1 MHKVICYGEIL
12 WDNLPN
18 GKVPGG
24 APMNIALTLQSLGI
38 SAAIISRLG
47 KDVAGEELLE
57 FLKQNNAFLNYIQ
70 TDNSLETGHVDIAV
84 GGPEDLFFKIAKPVA
99 WDNIELNDDLIAAVS
114 KAKMFVFGSLAAR
127 TEASRNTLFELLK
140 HANTKVFSVNLRSPH
155 YTWDL
160 IETLLKKSD
169 IVKLTEYEYKDLMQ
183 WIGKGYYLMNEGL
196 EHLRNKYNLDTI
208 CVTLG
213 SKGAI
218 MNRRGEIYE
227 QPGYKVDIVDK
238 VGAGNAFLA
247 AYLKARADKAEP
259 LDRLAFAIAAGAM
272 ATTYAG
278 AFTQFTPEMI
288 LDFIKKNEVRTA

>member
-12 WDNLPN
+12 WDNLPS

-38 SAAIISRLG
+38 SSAIISRLG
-47 KDVAGEELLE
+47 KDAAGEELIA
-57 FLKQNNAFLNYIQ
+57 FLKQKEAYLDFIQ
-70 TDNSLETGHVDIAV
+70 IDPTFETGHVDISV

-99 WDNIELNDDLIAAVS
+99 WDNIQINEEVIEAVS

-127 TEASRNTLFELLK
+127 TEASRNTLFELLE
-140 HANTKVFSVNLRSPH
+140 HAKTKVFSVNLRSPH

-160 IETLLKKSD
+160 VETLLKKSD
-169 IVKLTEYEYKDLMQ
+169 IIKLTEYEYKDLMQ

-213 SKGAI
+213 GKGAI

-227 QPGYKVDIVDK
+227 QPGFKVDIVDK

-247 AYLKARADKAEP
+247 AYLKARADKLEP
-259 LDRLAFAIAAGAM
+259 KERLQFAIAAGAM

-278 AFTQFTPEMI
+278 AYTQLTPDMI
-288 LDFIKKNEVRTA
+288 RNFIKKNEAVKA